1 MVKAIMHGC
10 NGKMGQVITGL
21 IKADEAIEI
30 VAGIDTYTGITND
43 YPVFES
49 IEKCDVKAD
58 VIIPTLRQRIGFWTF
73 AQTGRSRLFFAP
85 PDYQRSSW
93 RR

>member
-43 YPVFES
+43 YPCLLYTS
-49 IEKCDVKAD
+49 PSPRDA
-58 VIIPTLRQRIGFWTF
+58 
-73 AQTGRSRLFFAP
+73 
-85 PDYQRSSW
+85 
-93 RR
+93 